1 MHHLGFIPCLDDL
14 NMWINPMIRS
24 EDEYNYDAYV
34 LIYVDDVMVI
44 RRGSDNVLRRID
56 NYFNIN
62 PSSIGDPHVYL
73 GAKLKKNR
81 LQNRV

>member
-1 MHHLGFIPCLDDL
+1 MVKPEYGFI
-14 NMWINPMIRS
+14 
-24 EDEYNYDAYV
+24 YYTYV
-34 LIYVDDVMVI
+34 LIYVNDVKVI
-44 RRGSDNVLRRID
+44 NHDAENVLRRID

-81 LQNRV
+81 LQNRVWAWANIPARYEK